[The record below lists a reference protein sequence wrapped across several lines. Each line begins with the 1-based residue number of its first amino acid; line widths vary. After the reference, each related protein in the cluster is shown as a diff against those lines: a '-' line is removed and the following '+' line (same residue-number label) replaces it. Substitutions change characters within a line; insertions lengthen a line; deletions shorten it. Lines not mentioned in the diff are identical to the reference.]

1 MYYFRDTIGSSNQAV
16 QLPSEAFSINGVFLE
31 NVIGGYRTLSTSGR
45 ELLGKE
51 YTSRFFKTHN
61 GIDVTSIRN
70 PERKIKINYQLI
82 SKSDEEFRERFNLLS
97 DLLSQVNAKFIFNDE
112 QNKYFVGT
120 VIECN
125 EPPSGFNS
133 VVGSYEILCP
143 SPAKYSIDEL
153 SFDNTQNPN
162 LIEINNPG
170 TEAIDLDLEATFTTD
185 CGFLGIQSDDGNTSA
200 IFGSVEEVDG
210 YHYDTTVK
218 LFDDH
223 FNQDRGWSL
232 NNGVTPPV
240 TAIRDQVGTVSYQV
254 DPWQPEPIDPNE
266 GYVKPTNYGTGT
278 SWHGPSITKNVP
290 ADKNGEFPVNWK
302 AEYRADFNTDGKPE
316 HSGQVGH
323 NSVTFSDANGNVI
336 AAIVLEDNNPAKE
349 RSDLVFYVEGKRVWH
364 QMDTQNFYVNMR
376 DGKYAFVVEKIGA
389 QITFRA
395 AFFNVTKTFKLSNPN
410 AELHKVTWYGAA
422 YKDYPPMTNN
432 LLRALNIRKHN
443 VDNWQD
449 VPNKFSSGDILK
461 YGADGQNIYCT
472 LNDFQ
477 WLQFRDPGSTLIK
490 APPGTSNLFIA
501 YSDFSDPPLIKL
513 TGRAAYV

>member
-1 MYYFRDTIGSSNQAV
+1 MSGKFKVIFDGHDLTELFAVTSLIRDGGLNRTNTTISRKNMS
-16 QLPSEAFSINGVFLE
+16 GVTW
-31 NVIGGYRTLSTSGR
+31 IGTESTLSIIPMDFYMYGDIIYKRRKLS
-45 ELLGKE
+45 E
-51 YTSRFFKTHN
+51 YLSVNK
-61 GIDVTSIRN
+61 
-70 PERKIKINYQLI
+70 P
-82 SKSDEEFRERFNLLS
+82 SKL
-97 DLLSQVNAKFIFNDE
+97 VFNDE
-112 QNKYFVGT
+112 PDKYYLAIPSDKLDFDDER
-120 VIECN
+120 IEARGQIKW
-125 EPPSGFNS
+125 EIPDGVAYS
-133 VVGSYEILCP
+133 V
-143 SPAKYSIDEL
+143 DEL
-153 SFDNTQNPN
+153 NFDNTQNPN

-170 TEAIDLDLEATFTTD
+170 TESIDLDLEATFTTD

-200 IFGSVEEVDG
+200 LFGSVEEVDG

-232 NNGVTPPV
+232 NNGITPPV

-316 HSGQVGH
+316 HSRQVGH

-395 AFFNVTKTFKLSNPN
+395 AFFNVTKTFKLSNPDV
-410 AELHKVTWYGAA
+410 ALREVTWFAAA

-432 LLRALNIRKHN
+432 LLRALNVRKHN

-449 VPNKFSSGDILK
+449 IPNKFGSGDSLK
-461 YGADGQNIYCT
+461 YGANGKNIYCT

-477 WLQFRDPGSTLIK
+477 WLQFRDPGSTLITV
-490 APPGTSNLFIA
+490 PPGKSNLFIA
-501 YSDFSDPPLIKL
+501 FSDFSDPPLVKL
-513 TGRAAYV
+513 VGRAAYV

>member
-1 MYYFRDTIGSSNQAV
+1 MSDDFKVTYDGYDITELLRVTSLDRKIGPSREFRTKNRNDRKGVQYLGTSSAILAHDMGFV
-16 QLPSEAFSINGVFLE
+16 LRYDLIAK
-31 NVIGGYRTLSTSGR
+31 RR
-45 ELLGKE
+45 ELA
-51 YTSRFFKTHN
+51 SIFN
-61 GIDVTSIRN
+61 VTE
-70 PERKIKINYQLI
+70 PKKLI
-82 SKSDEEFRERFNLLS
+82 YSDEPDKFYLAIPTGDINVDERNFLG
-97 DLLSQVNAKFIFNDE
+97 F
-112 QNKYFVGT
+112 GT
-120 VIECN
+120 ITW
-125 EPPSGFNS
+125 
-133 VVGSYEILCP
+133 EIP
-143 SPAKYSIDEL
+143 DGVAYSIDEL
-153 SFDNTQNPN
+153 NFDNTQNPN

-170 TEAIDLDLEATFTTD
+170 TELIDLVLEATFTTD
-185 CGFLGIQSDDGNTSA
+185 CGFLGIESEDGVSKA
-200 IFGSVEEVDG
+200 LFGSVEEVDG
-210 YHYDTTVK
+210 YHYDTSVR

-223 FNQDRGWSL
+223 FNEDRGWEL
-232 NNGVTPPV
+232 NAGVTPPV
-240 TAIRDQVGTVSYQV
+240 TPIRDQVGTVSYQV
-254 DPWQPEPIDPNE
+254 DPWQSDPVDPNE

-395 AFFNVTKTFKLSNPN
+395 AFFNVTKTFKLSNPDV
-410 AELHKVTWYGAA
+410 ALHKVTWYGAA

-432 LLRALNIRKHN
+432 LLRALNVRKHN

-449 VPNKFSSGDILK
+449 IPNKFGSGDSLK
-461 YGADGQNIYCT
+461 YGSNGKNIYCT

-477 WLQFRDPGSTLIK
+477 WLQFRDPGSTLITV
-490 APPGTSNLFIA
+490 PPGKSNLFIA
-501 YSDFSDPPLIKL
+501 FSDFSDPPLVKL
-513 TGRAAYV
+513 VGRAAYV

>member
-1 MYYFRDTIGSSNQAV
+1 MSEKFTVEFNGYILTQLFDVTEVRRDGGSWLSDSVGARRNKKGVRRLATESALVTIPMSFYMYGNIIHKRRELSRVLNVDEPCKLFFSDEPDKYYLAK
-16 QLPSEAFSINGVFLE
+16 PSETLDFEDARIEATGTITWQIFDGVAHSVE
-31 NVIGGYRTLSTSGR
+31 
-45 ELLGKE
+45 E
-51 YTSRFFKTHN
+51 YTFKN
-61 GIDVTSIRN
+61 DG
-70 PERKIKINYQLI
+70 
-82 SKSDEEFRERFNLLS
+82 SDPR
-97 DLLSQVNAKFIFNDE
+97 AI
-112 QNKYFVGT
+112 T
-120 VIECN
+120 
-125 EPPSGFNS
+125 
-133 VVGSYEILCP
+133 
-143 SPAKYSIDEL
+143 
-153 SFDNTQNPN
+153 
-162 LIEINNPG
+162 INNPG
-170 TEAIDLDLEATFTTD
+170 TEPMLLEMEAIFNSD
-185 CGFLGIQSDDGNTSA
+185 CGFLGLQNEDLSTNA
-200 IFGSVEEVDG
+200 LFGSIEEVDG

-232 NNGVTPPV
+232 NNGITPPV

-395 AFFNVTKTFKLSNPN
+395 AFFNVTKTFKLSNPDV
-410 AELHKVTWYGAA
+410 ALREVTWFAAA

-432 LLRALNIRKHN
+432 LLRALNVRKHN

-449 VPNKFSSGDILK
+449 IPNKFGSGDSLK
-461 YGADGQNIYCT
+461 YGSNGKNIYCT

-477 WLQFRDPGSTLIK
+477 WLQFRDPGSTLITV
-490 APPGTSNLFIA
+490 PPGKSNLFIA
-501 YSDFSDPPLIKL
+501 FSDFSDPPLVKL
-513 TGRAAYV
+513 VGRAAYV